1 MFLLLVPI
9 LSLFREFLDQ
19 GNQAIDKNN
28 KTDYLISFA
37 DSNIHCTMA
46 NTSAFNYKVFKNST

>member
-37 DSNIHCTMA
+37 DSNIHCIMA
-46 NTSAFNYKVFKNST
+46 NTSAFNYKVF